1 MESYELFITKNTE
14 IFKDKVIIL
23 YTYLLR
29 FYRIPVHFCDEIFRK
44 SLHSKNFCDGA
55 KNVKLVKIF
64 DREKNR
70 YTVLFSPSSLTLF
83 L

>member
-29 FYRIPVHFCDEIFRK
+29 FYRIPVHFINIFANLCILR
-44 SLHSKNFCDGA
+44 
-55 KNVKLVKIF
+55 IF
-64 DREKNR
+64 VTEQK
-70 YTVLFSPSSLTLF
+70 T
-83 L
+83 